1 MPVLTI
7 VSTQQR
13 LRKPFC
19 RVSEINRDVA
29 GHKASF
35 SRSRIII
42 LPGIN
47 LRLVTLVRA
56 GLISP
61 DRSRSSLGRWYYS
74 SLINGGYPAGPRIL
88 SPSLSLSPRGKW
100 GEVNHLVS
108 QREREFYFLARLLKN
123 CRNLSFSN
131 NNSRLLFRG
140 YFTFSAYR
148 KLRSIIIF
156 HAEWRLFPSTL
167 ARSDW
172 ITIL

>member
-61 DRSRSSLGRWYYS
+61 DRSRSSLGRWYHS

-88 SPSLSLSPRGKW
+88 SPSLSLSSWKMGGGKSSR
-100 GEVNHLVS
+100 LS
-108 QREREFYFLARLLKN
+108 TRERILLSRASIKN